1 MEDAV
6 CTLIKKSVDGTNK
19 YAGDGTTTS
28 MVLIGEIMRLAAK
41 KIECGVHSRQIR
53 KGL

>member
-6 CTLIKKSVDGTNK
+6 CSLIKRSVDGTNK

-28 MVLIGEIMRLAAK
+28 MVLIGEIMKLAAK
-41 KIECGVHSRQIR
+41 KMACGVHSREIR